1 MLHEKL
7 HLYQIILASKS
18 PRREQLLKG
27 LDIPFIIKVKEVSE
41 EFPPHLKKEEI
52 ALFLAE
58 LKAAAYDE
66 ELDEKT
72 LVITA
77 DTIVWINNTVLNKPK
92 DYADA
97 VTILTQLSG
106 NMHEVITGVCLKTKN
121 KTKSFYA
128 ITKVYF
134 KTLTPQEIDYY
145 ITKYHPYDK
154 AGAYGAQEWI
164 GYTAIKKIEGSYFN
178 VMGLPTRL
186 LYEELIAF

>member
-134 KTLTPQEIDYY
+134 KTLTPQEFDYY
-145 ITKYHPYDK
+145 IT
-154 AGAYGAQEWI
+154 
-164 GYTAIKKIEGSYFN
+164 
-178 VMGLPTRL
+178 
-186 LYEELIAF
+186 